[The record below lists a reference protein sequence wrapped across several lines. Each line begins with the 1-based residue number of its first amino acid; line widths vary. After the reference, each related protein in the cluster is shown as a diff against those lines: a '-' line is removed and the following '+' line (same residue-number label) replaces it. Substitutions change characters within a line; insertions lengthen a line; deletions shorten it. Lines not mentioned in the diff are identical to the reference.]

1 MLLRLENESV
11 VDAMERLYNQHVRD
25 KLISETKKNL
35 KLMYFLFFFTDFK
48 LYVITPVVAGWLN
61 GIL

>member
-25 KLISETKKNL
+25 KLIRETKKNL
-35 KLMYFLFFFTDFK
+35 KMMYFLFFTDFK
-48 LYVITPVVAGWLN
+48 LYVITPMLTGWLN